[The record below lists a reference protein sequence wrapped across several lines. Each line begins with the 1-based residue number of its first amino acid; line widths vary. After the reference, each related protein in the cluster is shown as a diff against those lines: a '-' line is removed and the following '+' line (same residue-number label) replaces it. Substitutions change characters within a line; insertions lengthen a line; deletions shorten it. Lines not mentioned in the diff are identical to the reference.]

1 MLFLQQTIFIIL
13 SLTKVTLIKC
23 HTKFI
28 TNLKPTILTLT
39 YLDAKFFSSFPRPYV
54 INLKIILYQ
63 EFFLGYSDNP
73 SAYKILDIFN
83 NKIVFSIIVE
93 FFEHTPGNF
102 FLNKY
107 SHDFNYFIPSHEIRG
122 NNSYFL
128 NDSYNSYYNNHL
140 PLNNNKYHSQNSTTL
155 KYYKDIQD
163 NQIKRP
169 NKTKK
174 KKKIIIIMT
183 TTIIIII
190 TTTTTT
196 TTIIIIMI
204 IITNITIIMIIITKI

>member
-1 MLFLQQTIFIIL
+1 MLNDSKLSHQFWEDAVSTANYIHNIIPH
-13 SLTKVTLIKC
+13 KG
-23 HTKFI
+23 
-28 TNLKPTILTLT
+28 NLNKI
-39 YLDAKFFSSFPRPYV
+39 PYE
-54 INLKIILYQ
+54 ILYKSKANYSNLHVFGCKVFFFVPKTLRNKF
-63 EFFLGYSDNP
+63 ENNSLPGIFLGYSDNP
-73 SAYKILDIFN
+73 SAYKILDISN
-83 NKIVFSIIVE
+83 NKIVFSRTVE

-102 FLNKY
+102 FLNKCKC

-174 KKKIIIIMT
+174 KNNNNNNNDK
-183 TTIIIII
+183 
-190 TTTTTT
+190 
-196 TTIIIIMI
+196 
-204 IITNITIIMIIITKI
+204 